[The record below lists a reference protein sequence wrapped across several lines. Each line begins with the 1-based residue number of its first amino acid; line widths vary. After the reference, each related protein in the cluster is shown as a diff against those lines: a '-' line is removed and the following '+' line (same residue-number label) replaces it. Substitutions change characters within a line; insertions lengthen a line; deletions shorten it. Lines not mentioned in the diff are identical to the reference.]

1 MGGGTLAM
9 EGVGDEN
16 EWHLFVVVKSL
27 GDCSSGRWRRDRE
40 MTKLGSRG
48 GERLVNQIEL
58 SLYLLW

>member
-1 MGGGTLAM
+1 M